1 MKGITGIL
9 LVIGTLSG
17 CSAITA
23 DDIADNPSPWLI
35 QRGLPQPEACAPLS
49 RDQEL
54 ALNLSQK
61 MVESGRLH
69 AALANIELLPNS
81 LPEARL
87 AKAKILRLLNRPE
100 AEGLYQSLLDTCLVA
115 QGHHGL
121 AQLAVTA
128 NRDRQALAHLQTAIA
143 LSPTNDAMRNDLG
156 VVYLNLRRLE
166 EARFEFL
173 TAIELNE
180 SDKRAV
186 GNLLTL
192 LIYQDKLDQASKL
205 VSHYTLSPRQYQ
217 AAVIR
222 AQRLRQLDSARAAL
236 HKGAESDQPEEA
248 GVAGPSVKKA

>member
-1 MKGITGIL
+1 M
-9 LVIGTLSG
+9 
-17 CSAITA
+17 
-23 DDIADNPSPWLI
+23 
-35 QRGLPQPEACAPLS
+35 
-49 RDQEL
+49 
-54 ALNLSQK
+54 NLSQK

-87 AKAKILRLLNRPE
+87 GKAKILRLLNRHE
-100 AEGLYQSLLDTCLVA
+100 AKGLYQSLLETCLVA

-128 NRDRQALAHLQTAIA
+128 KRDQQALAHLQKAIA

-156 VVYLNLRRLE
+156 VVYLNLRQLE

-180 SDKRAV
+180 SDKRAA

-192 LIYQDKLDQASKL
+192 LIYQDKLAQASKL
-205 VSHYTLSPRQYQ
+205 VSRYKLSARQYQ
-217 AAVIR
+217 TAVVR
-222 AQRLRQLDSARAAL
+222 AQRLRRQDSAREAADVE
-236 HKGAESDQPEEA
+236 AEA
-248 GVAGPSVKKA
+248 GRPKAVDT